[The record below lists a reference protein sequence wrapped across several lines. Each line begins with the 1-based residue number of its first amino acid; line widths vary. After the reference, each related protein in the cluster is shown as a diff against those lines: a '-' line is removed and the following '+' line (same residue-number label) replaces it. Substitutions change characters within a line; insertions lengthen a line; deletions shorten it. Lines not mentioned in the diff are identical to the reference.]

1 MSEKTLTGVT
11 VGVDDEGY
19 LTDHNQW
26 NENMAS
32 EIAKELGIGLTDD
45 HWKVIR
51 FMRGDYAETGDVPTL
66 RKISKKSGVDMK
78 GIYTLFPDGPVKKA
92 AMIAGLPKPK
102 SCV

>member
-1 MSEKTLTGVT
+1 MAEKTLAGTAVE
-11 VGVDDEGY
+11 VDDEGY
-19 LTDHNQW
+19 LTDSTKW
-26 NENMAS
+26 TEDMAG
-32 EIAKELGIGLTDD
+32 ELAAGLDITLTDE

-51 FMRGDYAETGDVPTL
+51 FMRGDYAENGDVPTL

-92 AMIAGLPKPK
+92 AMISGLPKPK